1 MYEMGARRR
10 HRLAKRAFDRPYENG
25 IQAPTYFTDEF
36 IDSKISDLVSRGFAV
51 SAHAIG
57 RNRHSSAYKR
67 FRKADCQLER
77 TSDDAMPNC
86 MRYRI
91 DHCEFPAPDTL
102 ERIYELK
109 PSVTIQ
115 PGYSWMVSVSC
126 AATSECSTKT

>member
-1 MYEMGARRR
+1 MKWELDGAIGSQS
-10 HRLAKRAFDRPYENG
+10 AAFDRPYENG

-57 RNRHSSAYKR
+57 ETAIRQLTSA
-67 FRKADCQLER
+67 FEKADCQLER

-115 PGYSWMVSVSC
+115 PGYSWWISVSC